1 MTPRRRRMLFVGLIL
16 LGVGAAAAFLLTALK
31 SNVQYSIVPSDVF
44 AGKAPKDRAFRLG
57 GMVENGSV
65 KREAG
70 SLQIQFDVTDFA
82 HEVTVRYS
90 GVLPDLFRE
99 GQGVVVR
106 GKLVDATVDMQSGQ
120 RLLIADEV
128 LAKHDENYMPP
139 DVAESLKKTHEA
151 RRAAETAA
159 NANPASDAVRTAPL
173 AGTKP

>member
-1 MTPRRRRMLFVGLIL
+1 MTPRRRRMMFVGLIL
-16 LGVGAAAAFLLTALK
+16 LAVGSAAAFLLTALK

-44 AGKAPKDRAFRLG
+44 AGKAPKERSFRLG

-65 KREAG
+65 KREPG
-70 SLQIQFDVTDFA
+70 SLQIQFDITDFA
-82 HEVTVRYS
+82 HEVTVRYN

-106 GKLVDATVDMQSGQ
+106 GKLVDSTSDMQSGQ

-151 RRAAETAA
+151 RRATETAA
-159 NANPASDAVRTAPL
+159 VAPATDVATSAV
-173 AGTKP
+173 K

>member
-1 MTPRRRRMLFVGLIL
+1 MTPRRRRMIFVGLIL
-16 LGVGAAAAFLLTALK
+16 LGVSAAAAFLLTALK
-31 SNVQYSIVPSDVF
+31 GNVQYNILPTDVF
-44 AGKAPKDRAFRLG
+44 AGNAPANRTFRLG
-57 GMVENGSV
+57 GMVEQGSV

-70 SLQIQFDVTDFA
+70 SMQIQFDITDYS

-106 GKLVDATVDMQSGQ
+106 GKLVDDATGLASGQ
-120 RLLIADEV
+120 RLLIAEEV

-139 DVAESLKKTHEA
+139 NVAEGLKKSHDA

-159 NANPASDAVRTAPL
+159 VTAPEPSQSL
-173 AGTKP
+173 

>member
-1 MTPRRRRMLFVGLIL
+1 MTPRRRRMTFVGLIL
-16 LGVGAAAAFLLTALK
+16 LAVGSAAAFLLTALK

-44 AGKAPKDRAFRLG
+44 DGKAPVERAFRLG
-57 GMVENGSV
+57 GMVETGSV
-65 KREAG
+65 KREPG

-106 GKLVDATVDMQSGQ
+106 GKLVDAVPGMQPGS
-120 RLLIADEV
+120 RLLLADEV

-139 DVAESLKKTHEA
+139 DVAERLKKTHDA
-151 RRAAETAA
+151 RRATETAA
-159 NANPASDAVRTAPL
+159 LAPAANAAIPAV
-173 AGTKP
+173 K

>member
-1 MTPRRRRMLFVGLIL
+1 LLAVGS
-16 LGVGAAAAFLLTALK
+16 AAAFLLTALK

-44 AGKAPKDRAFRLG
+44 AGKAPTERSFRLG

-65 KREAG
+65 KREPG
-70 SLQIQFDVTDFA
+70 SLQIQFDITDFA
-82 HEVTVRYS
+82 HEVTVRYN

-106 GKLVDATVDMQSGQ
+106 GKLVDSTSDMQSGQ

-151 RRAAETAA
+151 RRATETAA
-159 NANPASDAVRTAPL
+159 VAPATDVATSAV
-173 AGTKP
+173 K